1 MNIGGQNMHIY
12 VNNRNTLTELTR
24 FYRSQGFNII
34 TFGDNL
40 RELEKGDTM
49 IILEIRRAKK

>member
-1 MNIGGQNMHIY
+1 MHIY